1 MIHFLTVNTETIT
14 YLINSIRVI
23 LVVISLIKKIK
34 LLIANKN
41 FNRLMYVLIK
51 HVYIILRF
59 IEF

>member
-23 LVVISLIKKIK
+23 WVILSLVKKIK